1 MRPRFAVLL
10 FAFSFSAHAQ
20 AQEGHLGAGH
30 DKWHQSFYN
39 ALQRPDGKGSCC
51 NLTDCRPTS
60 GRTVDDHYEVKV
72 NGAWISVLPK
82 KVIHRRRNRATR
94 TARRPTPMIR
104 TTPTGDPMA
113 TSHMPMSRVSPTAG
127 PTSTTG
133 MSASPVTSAAER
145 RSRSAASFARTSAR
159 AASSAPARLRASGA
173 RCVRA
178 RAIRPPWACAAR
190 A

>member
-10 FAFSFSAHAQ
+10 FALTFSAYAQ

-72 NGAWISVLPK
+72 NGAWISVPPK
-82 KVIHRRRNRATR
+82 KIIHR
-94 TARRPTPMIR
+94 
-104 TTPTGDPMA
+104 
-113 TSHMPMSRVSPTAG
+113 
-127 PTSTTG
+127 
-133 MSASPVTSAAER
+133 
-145 RSRSAASFARTSAR
+145 
-159 AASSAPARLRASGA
+159 SAPDGGYHVCAPYNFKGNPEELY
-173 RCVRA
+173 CVIVA
-178 RAIRPPWACAAR
+178 PEG
-190 A
+190 